1 MSWHRHIPQWS
12 AGLPVANEAEVLVMI
27 GCYHL
32 IDCAVGMV
40 VGHAV
45 AVAAVGTVVVEEAV
59 GTGDIAV
66 IDIVWVGNLMLLGY
80 IADSAS
86 IAAVGRLHYLVDAVD
101 SLHHTTKCNV

>member
-1 MSWHRHIPQWS
+1 M
-12 AGLPVANEAEVLVMI
+12 LVML
-27 GCYHL
+27 GCHHL
-32 IDCAVGMV
+32 IDYAVGMV

-59 GTGDIAV
+59 GTDDIAV
-66 IDIVWVGNLMLLGY
+66 VDIVWVGNLMLLGY

-86 IAAVGRLHYLVDAVD
+86 IAAVGRLHYLVDAVVD